1 MSKNETPTIKKSFWI
16 KLGLAPF
23 IMFAF
28 AFALVPLYDTFCD
41 ITGLN
46 GRTSNVQ
53 YKGKNTSKVDE
64 KRKITVEFMSST
76 TAGFPLEFHPLV
88 KKMEVVPGKVYT
100 VIYVANNHS
109 DKPIIGQAVPSFAP
123 GLAAKH
129 FKKLQCFCFS
139 QQTFEPRKT
148 KEMPV
153 RFFVDSKLD
162 KDIVDITL
170 SYNFFKVKD
179 AKPSPLAGL

>member
-1 MSKNETPTIKKSFWI
+1 MQKEPQTISKRFWI

-46 GRTSNVQ
+46 GRTSNTMF
-53 YKGKNTSKVDE
+53 KGKNTSDVDLT
-64 KRKITVEFMSST
+64 RKITIEFMSST
-76 TAGFPLEFHPLV
+76 TPGFPLEFRPTV
-88 KKMEVVPGKVYT
+88 NKMEVIPGKLYT
-100 VIYVANNHS
+100 ITYIAENRS
-109 DKPIIGQAVPSFAP
+109 DRTIIGQAVPSFAP

-139 QQTFEPRKT
+139 NQTFEPKKP

-179 AKPSPLAGL
+179 AKPSPVAGL

>member
-1 MSKNETPTIKKSFWI
+1 
-16 KLGLAPF
+16 
-23 IMFAF
+23 
-28 AFALVPLYDTFCD
+28 
-41 ITGLN
+41 
-46 GRTSNVQ
+46 
-53 YKGKNTSKVDE
+53 
-64 KRKITVEFMSST
+64 
-76 TAGFPLEFHPLV
+76 
-88 KKMEVVPGKVYT
+88 MEVIPGKLYT
-100 VIYVANNHS
+100 ITYIAENRS
-109 DKPIIGQAVPSFAP
+109 DRTIIGQAVPSFAP

-139 QQTFEPRKT
+139 NQTFEPKIS

-179 AKPSPLAGL
+179 AKPSPVAGL